1 MAKKGFWGKFSDLMN
16 ALPEYIDSEINT
28 IGEDNKISTKGSSL
42 FQSSKYSSSTSTI
55 VQGGKNIKIVTKNGK
70 TTITVNGKEYI
81 EKNESL

>member
-1 MAKKGFWGKFSDLMN
+1 MSKKGFWGKFSDLMDS
-16 ALPEYIDSEINT
+16 LPKYIGDEINS
-28 IGEDNKISTKGSSL
+28 IGEGNKISSKSSSL

-81 EKNESL
+81 EKQ